1 MFYFYYSFNFIVYII
16 LPF

>member
-1 MFYFYYSFNFIVYII
+1 MFYFYYSFNFVVYII